1 VSGTTVTNSLPQG
14 LVIRQLAVSDLEA
27 VDDLHRRSIAGLGA
41 DIVKPEKKK
50 FFEDLL
56 GGRGRLIGIED
67 DARLVAYGVLQH
79 DLHADDNP
87 REQLGVLPEFLLL
100 KLAGSGVDHR
110 YRGMGLQRLLIEER
124 IALAGDRALTFAT
137 AAPLN
142 HPSWINLLSCGLT
155 VRALQYR
162 YGGYPRFLMA
172 RSGAALIDSAPDHG
186 HPGLEIASDDL
197 VRQSECL
204 SNGWR
209 GIEAVENSPVIRYR
223 PMIQSGA
230 LR

>member
-1 VSGTTVTNSLPQG
+1 MSRTNVSTALPQG

-27 VDDLHRRSIAGLGA
+27 VDGLHRRSISGLGA
-41 DIVKPEKKK
+41 DVVKPEEKK
-50 FFEDLL
+50 FFEELL

-67 DARLVAYGVLQH
+67 DDRLVAYGVLQH

-87 REQLGVLPEFLLL
+87 REQLGVLPGAELL

-110 YRGMGLQRLLIEER
+110 YRGKGLQRFLIEER
-124 IALAGDRALTFAT
+124 IALAGDCALTFAT

-142 HPSWINLLSCGLT
+142 SQSWINLLSCGLT

-172 RSGAALIDSAPDHG
+172 RSGAALSDSLPDQSQ
-186 HPGLEIASDDL
+186 PGLDIASDDL
-197 VRQSECL
+197 TRQSELL
-204 SNGWR
+204 SKGWR
-209 GIEAVENSPVIRYR
+209 GIEAIENSSFIRYC
-223 PMIQSGA
+223 PMIQNA
-230 LR
+230 AQA